1 MLHATTM
8 NRKRMPALKSLVSN
22 GKDMFAAKFAPVS
35 GAAASSMARFT
46 GRLGSSIAVITSL
59 IVGFLTLPN
68 NIMYFLDHKHS
79 SKLTYDYDDSNQE
92 HRYAYIHAG
101 IALVVLGC
109 LAMVVSIVLSYF
121 AANSKRKV
129 DASAA
134 TSTNP
139 VTRSTMTVYA
149 CLAMM
154 NVELFMAVIAGCMEL
169 LYRPLTSNE
178 HSSHNVECAIAV
190 FNIIIYAMYV
200 VTMILTASVLRGKHE
215 KEHSDSDPSD
225 MTDVVNNMAVPRKY
239 VARSSNLYNSPTGY
253 MM

>member
-1 MLHATTM
+1 M

-22 GKDMFAAKFAPVS
+22 GKDMFAAKLAPVS
-35 GAAASSMARFT
+35 GAAASSMAKFT

-68 NIMYFLDHKHS
+68 NIIYFLDHKHS
-79 SKLTYDYDDSNQE
+79 SKLTYDEDSNGE

-178 HSSHNVECAIAV
+178 HRSHNVECAIAV
-190 FNIIIYAMYV
+190 FNIIIYVMYV
-200 VTMILTASVLRGKHE
+200 VTMILTASVLQGKHE
-215 KEHSDSDPSD
+215 KEHTDSDLSD
-225 MTDVVNNMAVPRKY
+225 MTDVVTNVAAPREY
-239 VARSSNLYNSPTGY
+239 VTRGANLYNSPTGY

>member
-1 MLHATTM
+1 
-8 NRKRMPALKSLVSN
+8 
-22 GKDMFAAKFAPVS
+22 
-35 GAAASSMARFT
+35 
-46 GRLGSSIAVITSL
+46 
-59 IVGFLTLPN
+59 
-68 NIMYFLDHKHS
+68 MYFLDHKHS
-79 SKLTYDYDDSNQE
+79 SKLTYDNDDDSNQE

-109 LAMVVSIVLSYF
+109 LAIVVSIVLSYF
-121 AANSKRKV
+121 AAISKRKV

-178 HSSHNVECAIAV
+178 HRSHNVECAIAV

-200 VTMILTASVLRGKHE
+200 VTMDTYGIRTARE
-215 KEHSDSDPSD
+215 
-225 MTDVVNNMAVPRKY
+225 TRK
-239 VARSSNLYNSPTGY
+239 RTQ
-253 MM
+253 